1 MRRAR
6 ILALFLDV
14 LVCAAPADLAGLI
27 LTWILWRFFPAERSR
42 IPALWIA
49 VAAAATVLFLLRD
62 ARGGRARRWLGIE
75 VQRADGSAPGAW
87 GSVHRNLALLV
98 PLWNLWDAWPVL
110 RNGEAPRRS
119 DGRGGLRML
128 RIT

>member
-14 LVCAAPADLAGLI
+14 LVCAAPADLAGLT
-27 LTWILWRFFPAERSR
+27 LTWILWRVLPAARNL

-49 VAAAATVLFLLRD
+49 AAGAATLAFLLRD
-62 ARGGRARRWLGIE
+62 ARGGRARRWFGIE
-75 VQRADGSAPGAW
+75 VRRADGSAPGVR
-87 GSVHRNLALLV
+87 GSIRRNLALLV
-98 PLWNLWDAWPVL
+98 PFWNLWDAWPIL
-110 RNGEAPRRS
+110 RDGDAPRRS
-119 DGRGGLRML
+119 DTAARLRMM

>member
-14 LVCAAPADLAGLI
+14 LICAAPADMAALSV
-27 LTWILWRFFPAERSR
+27 TWILWRFFPAGRPM
-42 IPALWIA
+42 IPAVWIA
-49 VAAAATVLFLLRD
+49 AGTAASVAFLLRD

-75 VQRADGSAPGAW
+75 VQRADGSAPGVW
-87 GSVHRNLALLV
+87 GSIRRNLPLLI
-98 PLWNLWDAWPVL
+98 PLWNLWDAWPIL
-110 RNGEAPRRS
+110 RIGDAPRRS
-119 DGRGGLRML
+119 DGRSGLRMM

>member
-6 ILALFLDV
+6 FLALLLDV

-27 LTWILWRFFPAERSR
+27 LTWILWRFSPARNL
-42 IPALWIA
+42 IPAVWIA
-49 VAAAATVLFLLRD
+49 AGMAATFAFLLRD

-75 VQRADGSAPGAW
+75 IQRADGALPGPW
-87 GSVHRNLALLV
+87 GSIRRNLPLLI
-98 PLWNLWDAWPVL
+98 PLWNLRDAWPIL
-110 RNGEAPRRS
+110 RDGESPRRS
-119 DGRGGLRML
+119 DRRSGLRMM